1 MNITFSLQG
10 RKEIKKLLVRM
21 RFSKLDI
28 SCNTNVMLMEAE
40 WNLEHQTVV
49 NNPEVNIS
57 LHQLKTDILKQYNFD
72 FCQGVLI
79 DAEWL
84 KRIIKSSFNRPKE
97 ESKLIN
103 PNHTIYFVD
112 FGLWWLENFADD
124 WNVSSKKKMGV
135 PLQNQYKKF
144 ISIVSEYEAV
154 INERLQIRNI
164 RISDLKSFAD
174 YLETEFYQAS
184 TIERHVGRFRFFLNR
199 ALEHNI
205 EVSNSFKQR
214 IYFDKESD
222 LDKVYLDEKE
232 ILTILKKDFSFDP
245 ELEIAKQNL
254 LILLHSGLRIGDFMK
269 NLDISNISNGV
280 IKIKTQKTGQPVVIP
295 VHKII
300 LDIIAKNHGNLP
312 PKMQTWEFNKAI
324 KTICMVCEIDEV
336 VEGKVFDSKKKRKVR
351 SFYKKYQL
359 ITAHSAR
366 RGFVSIYKDKI
377 SKEAMCSILGWSS
390 EQMIAVYNQ
399 RSKQDYA
406 KELEIYWN
414 INQ

>member
-1 MNITFSLQG
+1 MNITYSLQG
-10 RKEIKKLLVRM
+10 RKEVKKLLVRM
-21 RFSKLDI
+21 RYSKLDI
-28 SCNTNVMLMEAE
+28 SCSTNIMLKDAE
-40 WNLEHQTVV
+40 WDLESQSVI
-49 NNPEVNIS
+49 NNPELNIS
-57 LHQLKTDILKQYNFD
+57 LQQLKTDLLKDYNKD
-72 FCQGVLI
+72 FSTGKIVDKI
-79 DAEWL
+79 WVASA
-84 KRIIKSSFNRPKE
+84 IKNSFNRPKE
-97 ESKLIN
+97 ETKLIN
-103 PNHTIYFVD
+103 PAHTIYFVD
-112 FGLWWLENFADD
+112 FALWWLENHAND
-124 WNVSSKKKMGV
+124 WNVSSKKKMGL

-144 ISIVSEYEAV
+144 VSIVSEYESV
-154 INERLQIRNI
+154 ISERLQLRNI

-174 YLETEFYQAS
+174 YLETEFYQVS

-214 IYFDKESD
+214 IYFDKDDD

-245 ELEIAKQNL
+245 ELDIAKQNL

-295 VHKII
+295 VHKIV
-300 LDIIAKNHGNLP
+300 LDIINRNHGNLP
-312 PKMQTWEFNKAI
+312 PKMHSWEFNKAI

-336 VEGKVFDSKKKRKVR
+336 VEGKVFDSKKKRKIR
-351 SFYKKYQL
+351 SFYKKYEL
-359 ITAHSAR
+359 ITAHSTR

-390 EQMIAVYNQ
+390 DQMIAVYNQ
-399 RSKQDYA
+399 RSKNDYA
-406 KELEIYWN
+406 KELQLYWN
-414 INQ
+414 EK